1 VASLPVSSPRQRRR
15 LAWLAAVA
23 VVCAAVAALVV
34 LLPNGGEHAA
44 DESSP
49 VATETGGAS
58 GAAATEP
65 RTVPVPRAQI
75 TRLLDAFIPAV
86 VARRDLAAGWKLVT
100 PQARG
105 SRSEWF
111 KGVTP
116 FQSYAA
122 RPDHYDGFTVNYSY
136 PGDVGFDV
144 FVRPANPRDV
154 SMAFRGEAKR
164 IGGVWKIDVFYPQAT
179 FAPVG
184 NEAAAKAARK
194 APLPPPRPITGRL
207 SAAWLFVP
215 FAVVALIVLAAIGLV
230 VTRALRRR
238 GRIKQTER
246 DLAQLRR

>member
-1 VASLPVSSPRQRRR
+1 VASPRLSSPRTRRR
-15 LAWLAAVA
+15 LAWLGAVA
-23 VVCAAVAALVV
+23 VVCTAAAALVV
-34 LLPNGGEHAA
+34 LLPGGSEHAA

-49 VATETGGAS
+49 AATGTGS
-58 GAAATEP
+58 SPAAATEP

-86 VARRDLAAGWKLVT
+86 VARHDLAAGWKLVT

-105 SRSEWF
+105 SKSDWLD
-111 KGVTP
+111 GITP

-144 FVRPANPRDV
+144 FVRPKDPRDV

-164 IGGVWKIDVFYPQAT
+164 IGGIWKIDVFYPQAT

-184 NEAAAKAARK
+184 NDAAAKAARK
-194 APLPPPRPITGRL
+194 APLPAPRPITGRL

-215 FAVVALIVLAAIGLV
+215 FAVVGLIVLAAIGLV
-230 VTRALRRR
+230 VGRALRRR
-238 GRIKQTER
+238 GRIKRTER